1 MDKLKIVSQK
11 KSRDTVTRTIR
22 INGTSFDKIS
32 DLAEEYDL
40 SFNAV
45 INQLI
50 EYGLANLEE

>member
-1 MDKLKIVSQK
+1 MDKLNIVSQK

-22 INGTSFDKIS
+22 INGVSFDKINE
-32 DLAEEYDL
+32 LAEEYDL

-45 INQLI
+45 INQVI

>member
-1 MDKLKIVSQK
+1 MEKLKIVGHT

-22 INGTSFDKIS
+22 IDGISFDKIC
-32 DLAEEYDL
+32 DLAEEHDI

-45 INQLI
+45 VNQVI